1 MGTEK
6 RERQKAG
13 HQARAAAEREI
24 AARARRRRLVL
35 RTAFA
40 VAAVVLVSGIFI
52 VLSEPG
58 SDSTTT
64 ATTSTSTTAAPST
77 SSTIASA
84 AGKPCVALA
93 DALPTGAPN
102 VDVPV
107 GPPPTSLQIV
117 NLKQGSG
124 TPVVATDTVTVQY
137 IGVSCSTGKIFDS
150 SWGRGGQPATFP
162 LSGVIAG
169 WSQGLV
175 GMQPGG
181 ERLLVI
187 PPDLG
192 YGSKGQGSIAPNETL
207 IFVVDLISATPS
219 TTTTAAAR

>member
-13 HQARAAAEREI
+13 HQARAAAERAIE
-24 AARARRRRLVL
+24 ARARRKRLIIRTVL
-35 RTAFA
+35 GI
-40 VAAVVLVSGIFI
+40 VAAVVIIGVFV
-52 VLSEPG
+52 VLSKPG
-58 SDSTTT
+58 ADTTT
-64 ATTSTSTTAAPST
+64 AATTTSTTAASST

-93 DALPTGAPN
+93 DALPAGAPD
-102 VDVPV
+102 VDMPI
-107 GPPPTSLQIV
+107 GAPPTSLQV
-117 NLKQGSG
+117 TDLKTGSG
-124 TPVVATDTVTVQY
+124 TPVAAGDTVTVQY

-162 LSGVIAG
+162 LSGVIPG

-187 PPDLG
+187 PPELG

-207 IFVVDLISATPS
+207 VFVVDLISSTPT
-219 TTTTAAAR
+219 TTTTAAAK

>member
-1 MGTEK
+1 MRTV
-6 RERQKAG
+6 AG
-13 HQARAAAEREI
+13 
-24 AARARRRRLVL
+24 L
-35 RTAFA
+35 
-40 VAAVVLVSGIFI
+40 VAAIVVIVVFVVLSK
-52 VLSEPG
+52 PG
-58 SDSTTT
+58 SNSGTAATTT
-64 ATTSTSTTAAPST
+64 TSTTAAQST
-77 SSTIASA
+77 SSTVASA

-93 DALPTGAPN
+93 DALPAGAPN

-107 GPPPTSLQIV
+107 GPPPTSLQVV

-162 LSGVIAG
+162 LNGVIAG
-169 WSQGLV
+169 WTQGLV

-207 IFVVDLISATPS
+207 VFVVDLISATPTT
-219 TTTTAAAR
+219 TTTTAAK

>member
-1 MGTEK
+1 MGTDK

-13 HQARAAAEREI
+13 HQARAAAERAI
-24 AARARRRRLVL
+24 AAKARRRRVVL
-35 RTAFA
+35 RTVFA
-40 VAAVVLVSGIFI
+40 VVAVLIVSGVFI
-52 VLSEPG
+52 ALSEPG

-64 ATTSTSTTAAPST
+64 ASTSTSTTAAQST
-77 SSTIASA
+77 TSTIASA
-84 AGKPCVALA
+84 AGKPCVPLA
-93 DALPTGAPN
+93 DPLPAGAPN

-107 GPPPTSLQIV
+107 GPPPTSLQVV

-162 LSGVIAG
+162 LNGVIAG
-169 WSQGLV
+169 WTQGLV

-207 IFVVDLISATPS
+207 VFVVDLISATPT
-219 TTTTAAAR
+219 TTTTAAAK